1 MRSSGNGRINIAA
14 SAQRL
19 EVDNRISLRFYYRIA
34 DNILKQGIP
43 TYGTINHDYS
53 YINSCFYGRQYSN
66 CHDLDTLPNQME
78 KFNLKI
84 IEESSQVNMFS
95 RVIEEESPLADEA
108 DIFRAERNIVDLY
121 VMLLR
126 FSSLTTETIPHHQD
140 YKQLPQSQRNYLKKK
155 LLTALTE
162 LEELK
167 PVVQQKVDELNR
179 KRWTNHNQNAS
190 FGSSLEWPLVRNRIP
205 TNSVITKSTIQEFS
219 FRGSRNQQV
228 SLSRPVDEHFR
239 RMSISFPP
247 PKEETLSRHSILGPN
262 GLRGQWQPP
271 IGDKGIQYPSN
282 LDLTPV
288 EIPSFSQHV
297 EDGFKCIRDNSSS
310 DSGKLSSE
318 PVARPDDDTNVL
330 QPEEPRPMISFDA
343 TENSV
348 PDIIRQPSPP
358 PVLAEVQ
365 DLMVEQSNQ
374 VSEPECKM
382 ENASLDSLVGSDAP
396 LQLHISTSLMESFMK
411 LAKSNTDKN
420 LETCG
425 VLAGLL
431 KNRKFYVTALIIP
444 KQESTSDQC
453 QTTNEEEIFEAQDKR
468 SLFPLGWIHTHPTQS
483 CFMSSIDV
491 HTHYSYQIMLPEA
504 IAIVMAPRDTSRKHG
519 IFRLTTPG
527 GMSVI
532 RHCHR
537 RGFHPHDPPADGSP
551 IYKQCTDVYMSSSLT
566 FDIIDLRQSESGLSD
581 PHKRRRNNDRLVLS
595 LRLEGPLSCAVCWL
609 KLPPC
614 LLTVPPPTDGS

>member
-1 MRSSGNGRINIAA
+1 MRY
-14 SAQRL
+14 
-19 EVDNRISLRFYYRIA
+19 SLQSHSVLFRFVFNLIM
-34 DNILKQGIP
+34 P
-43 TYGTINHDYS
+43 VYGTINNDYS
-53 YINSCFYGRQYSN
+53 YIDSHSLAIAQISMIWIAYQ
-66 CHDLDTLPNQME
+66 PNGEVQ
-78 KFNLKI
+78 
-84 IEESSQVNMFS
+84 SQ
-95 RVIEEESPLADEA
+95 A
-108 DIFRAERNIVDLY
+108 DIFRAEQNIVDLY

-126 FSSLTTETIPHHQD
+126 FSSLTTETIPRHQD
-140 YKQLPQSQRNYLKKK
+140 YRLLPQSQKNYLKKK

-167 PVVQQKVDELNR
+167 PAVQQKVDKLNR
-179 KRWTNHNQNAS
+179 KRWTNHNQNVS
-190 FGSSLEWPLVRNRIP
+190 FGSSPEWPPVRNRLS
-205 TNSVITKSTIQEFS
+205 TNSVITKMPQSTAQEFS
-219 FRGSRNQQV
+219 FRGLRNQQV
-228 SLSRPVDEHFR
+228 SRSRPVDEHFR
-239 RMSISFPP
+239 RMSISFLRPR
-247 PKEETLSRHSILGPN
+247 EETLSRHSILGPN
-262 GLRGQWQPP
+262 GLWGQWQPP
-271 IGDKGIQYPSN
+271 IADKGIQYPSN

-288 EIPSFSQHV
+288 EIPRFPQHV
-297 EDGFKCIRDNSSS
+297 EDGFTCITDNSSL
-310 DSGKLSSE
+310 DSKKLSSE
-318 PVARPDDDTNVL
+318 PVARPNDGTNVVK
-330 QPEEPRPMISFDA
+330 PVEPQPMISFDT
-343 TENSV
+343 TEDSV

-365 DLMVEQSNQ
+365 DLIVEPSNQ

-382 ENASLDSLVGSDAP
+382 ENTSLDSLVGSDAP

-411 LAKSNTDKN
+411 QAKSNTEKN

-453 QTTNEEEIFEAQDKR
+453 QTTNEEEIFEVQDKR

-504 IAIVMAPRDTSRKHG
+504 IAIVMAPSDASRKHG

-537 RGFHPHDPPADGSP
+537 RGFHPHDPPTDGSP
-551 IYKQCTDVYMSSSLT
+551 IYKQCTDVYMSPSLK
-566 FDIIDLRQSESGLSD
+566 FDVIDL
-581 PHKRRRNNDRLVLS
+581 
-595 LRLEGPLSCAVCWL
+595 
-609 KLPPC
+609 
-614 LLTVPPPTDGS
+614 